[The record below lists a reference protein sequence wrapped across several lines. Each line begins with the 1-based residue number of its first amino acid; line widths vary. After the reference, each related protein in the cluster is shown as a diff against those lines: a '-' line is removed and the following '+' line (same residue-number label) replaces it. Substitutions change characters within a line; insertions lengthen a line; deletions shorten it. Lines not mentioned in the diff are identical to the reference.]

1 MRALS
6 LIAALAISFTAY
18 ADTVQIREDAPDRH
32 VVVKGDTL
40 WDISAKFLKSPWK
53 WPELWRLNKDE
64 IKNPHLIYPGDVILL
79 TWENGVPRLSK
90 MGTVKLSPQ
99 IRTEPI
105 SATPGIPSV
114 PYQAI
119 APFLNRT
126 RVIESALLSHMPYV
140 LGGNDNRVMYSTH
153 DQLYAT
159 AGDGTTSKWQ
169 VVRIARPLADPD
181 TGTVLG
187 YELEHL
193 ADGQTVKAGDPQL
206 LRITAAE
213 KEVLERDRLVPA
225 TESAPMNLAPRAPE
239 KAVEA
244 KVITSL
250 SGVEGAGQYSTVV
263 LNKGAQSGL
272 EAGHVLALLRSG
284 RATADPKCL
293 RADKLAFLAGGLK
306 HRDTDCDKKVEADN
320 LNTLPDERIG
330 LAFVYRV
337 FDSMAFALIL
347 NSTEPVYPKT
357 LARNP

>member
-40 WDISAKFLKSPWK
+40 WDISAKFLNTPWK

-64 IKNPHLIYPGDVILL
+64 IKNPHLIYPGDVIYL
-79 TWENGVPRLSK
+79 TWEDGKPRLSK
-90 MGTVKLSPQ
+90 LETVKLSPQ
-99 IRTEPI
+99 IRSEAI
-105 SATPGIPSV
+105 AEAGIPSV
-114 PYQAI
+114 PYKAI

-126 RVIESALLSHMPYV
+126 RVIETAKLENMPTV

-153 DQLYAT
+153 DQVYST
-159 AGDGTTSKWQ
+159 AGDGKTGHWQ
-169 VVRIARPLADPD
+169 FVRIGRPLADPD

-193 ADGQTVKAGDPQL
+193 ADGQVVKAGDPQL
-206 LRITAAE
+206 LQITAGE

-225 TESAPMNLAPRAPE
+225 SETSAMNLAPRAPE
-239 KAVEA
+239 KAIDA

-250 SGVEGAGQYSTVV
+250 SGVEGAGAYSTVV
-263 LNKGAQSGL
+263 LNKGAQAGL
-272 EAGHVLALLRSG
+272 EAGHVLALFRPG

-293 RADKLAFLAGGLK
+293 RAEKLAFLAGGLK
-306 HRDTDCDKKVEADN
+306 HRDPECDKEVEASN
-320 LNTLPDERIG
+320 QTTLPDERIG

-337 FDSMAFALIL
+337 FDTMAFALIM
-347 NSTEPVYPKT
+347 NSSEPVYPKT
-357 LARNP
+357 LVRNP